1 MRKLDKR
8 AIKLKL
14 NDYIF
19 MKRHCNC
26 LQEDI
31 VLQEKYIEKKYNIN
45 HYTELEDSNL
55 PPLGSRVRRKPGW
68 RYGDQDKG
76 RPGTVV
82 GHHKGSVE

>member
-1 MRKLDKR
+1 MQR
-8 AIKLKL
+8 
-14 NDYIF
+14 NSNF
-19 MKRHCNC
+19 N
-26 LQEDI
+26 
-31 VLQEKYIEKKYNIN
+31 NN
-45 HYTELEDSNL
+45 TELEDSNL

>member
-1 MRKLDKR
+1 MWEEENEINFQWL
-8 AIKLKL
+8 L
-14 NDYIF
+14 
-19 MKRHCNC
+19 MKRRCNY

-31 VLQEKYIEKKYNIN
+31 VLLGKFMQRNSN
-45 HYTELEDSNL
+45 FNNYTELEDSNL

>member
-1 MRKLDKR
+1 
-8 AIKLKL
+8 
-14 NDYIF
+14 
-19 MKRHCNC
+19 MKHRCNY

-31 VLQEKYIEKKYNIN
+31 VLLGKFMQRNSN
-45 HYTELEDSNL
+45 FNNNTELEDSNL

-82 GHHKGSVE
+82 GHDKGNIKQSKYSISQIQS